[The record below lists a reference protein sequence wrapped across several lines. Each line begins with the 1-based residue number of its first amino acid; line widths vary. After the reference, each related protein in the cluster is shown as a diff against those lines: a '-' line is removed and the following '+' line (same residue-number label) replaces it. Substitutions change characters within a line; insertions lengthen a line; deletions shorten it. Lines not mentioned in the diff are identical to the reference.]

1 MVRRLPWTHP
11 HLKVSYSAVT
21 SNESANSIYNTRNT
35 LRMGYGTPRGR
46 RLMYTGGSGG
56 RSSYSTGKRSS
67 SYSRGGGSTTPSSQT
82 RRLDGLYLEGNW
94 YCDCE
99 PRAQAA
105 YRRVSKK
112 GPNNGKYF
120 YTCETRK
127 CNFFLWGEDAENR
140 AEGVT
145 LMLPPMPDDKQ
156 AVAAAEK
163 KTPSAPRVAA
173 ALPTPTQTTPRQRSM
188 GDYITAQSRENVG
201 IGGSSTVVGQGSTS
215 RQQQQAGE
223 TPSRTTSK
231 RKRVIFDFD
240 SEEDGDDKYGLDD
253 LSSDEEKEMN
263 AAMERSAKK
272 LLAAAPSTPSTQRT
286 ADDEL
291 ASTPSTV
298 TRTLFP
304 DAKRRRNDDDT
315 TNDASFAS
323 SSTATQSTT
332 TAAPS
337 TSSQPQPPTP
347 SQAEEQ
353 LDPTDEVMALLGGG
367 KVDDVTARGVRDVL
381 RRFAMKAKGV
391 ARGRDSVRTALK
403 GKDERIA
410 ELQERVASLEALSRK
425 QRDQIADFKAG
436 MMDLYSK
443 H

>member
-1 MVRRLPWTHP
+1 MVRRLPWTDS

-21 SNESANSIYNTRNT
+21 SNESANSIYNTRST

-67 SYSRGGGSTTPSSQT
+67 SYSRGGGWTTPSSQT

-94 YCDCE
+94 YCNCE

-127 CNFFLWGEDAENR
+127 CNFFLWGEDAANR

-145 LMLPPMPDDKQ
+145 LTLPPMPDDKE
-156 AVAAAEK
+156 AVAAAE

-173 ALPTPTQTTPRQRSM
+173 SLPTPTQTTPRQRSM
-188 GDYITAQSRENVG
+188 GDYITTQFRENAG
-201 IGGSSTVVGQGSTS
+201 TGGSSTVVGQGSTS
-215 RQQQQAGE
+215 RQQQQAAE

-240 SEEDGDDKYGLDD
+240 SDEDDDDKYGLDD

-315 TNDASFAS
+315 ANDTSLAS

-367 KVDDVTARGVRDVL
+367 KVDDATARGVRDVL

-410 ELQERVASLEALSRK
+410 ELQERVASLEARSQK